1 MHRSL
6 PYPFAVLH
14 CWSPPAVVVS
24 QRKARKCSHVPAY
37 LLLWFGLVRE
47 LLDRNALPVLFH
59 TPKDVPGNNPP
70 IRKTKSP
77 RASAYLRSLTA
88 TLAPFSS
95 HPFVRQNASQLSID
109 TFFSEPRPIAFKKS
123 PGVAILP
130 DHCLV
135 SIWAQYWIDHGI
147 PLGSGSDRMAGA
159 LCTDLVQCRTTLS
172 DKCLSE
178 NILGTFESSNLPVH
192 YCRGSRDTLQYALR
206 TSAVFTA
213 RRGAGS
219 RLIYVLHTTNP
230 HITTLDR
237 IMNTE
242 HSKHGSIPQ
251 EQILLL
257 LLYPPCNG
265 VRCVNNRSLGQPW

>member
-1 MHRSL
+1 M
-6 PYPFAVLH
+6 LH

-47 LLDRNALPVLFH
+47 LFDRNALPVLFH

-135 SIWAQYWIDHGI
+135 SLAQY
-147 PLGSGSDRMAGA
+147 GSTMAY
-159 LCTDLVQCRTTLS
+159 LS
-172 DKCLSE
+172 D
-178 NILGTFESSNLPVH
+178 PVATEWLAH
-192 YCRGSRDTLQYALR
+192 CAQISCSVARHSQ
-206 TSAVFTA
+206 TS
-213 RRGAGS
+213 
-219 RLIYVLHTTNP
+219 VLVKT
-230 HITTLDR
+230 
-237 IMNTE
+237 
-242 HSKHGSIPQ
+242 
-251 EQILLL
+251 
-257 LLYPPCNG
+257 
-265 VRCVNNRSLGQPW
+265 